1 MHSFVCFMLNVTAK
15 TNRGLTLS
23 RQLILMTAFSTS
35 LSLHII
41 ELIAVDCVVTLSVL
55 ENVSYLLTAEG
66 ARGKRRGIEDTS
78 TVK

>member
-1 MHSFVCFMLNVTAK
+1 MLNLTAESE
-15 TNRGLTLS
+15 TNRSLTLS
-23 RQLILMTAFSTS
+23 QQLILMTAFSRS
-35 LSLHII
+35 LSLQII

-55 ENVSYLLTAEG
+55 ENVSYLLTPEG

>member
-1 MHSFVCFMLNVTAK
+1 MLNLTTE

-23 RQLILMTAFSTS
+23 QQLILMTAFYRC

-41 ELIAVDCVVTLSVL
+41 DLIAVACVVTLCLL
-55 ENVSYLLTAEG
+55 ENVSYLLPPEG